1 MISPRPHR
9 IQKATLTA
17 ISADFGDLWR
27 IRADAA
33 SGFRIYARSNSIERR
48 AVAATENQGVA
59 SSNLALGT
67 RPDRWL

>member
-1 MISPRPHR
+1 M
-9 IQKATLTA
+9 LTA

-27 IRADAA
+27 ISADAA
-33 SGFRIYARSNSIERR
+33 SGFRVYATWNSIERR

-67 RPDRWL
+67 RPDRRL